1 MDLSRFGFT
10 PTESR
15 VYVALLRLGPA
26 TGYAVALEAGLAR
39 ANVYAALEAL
49 SPRGIVARLPGRPV
63 RYAPS
68 DPATVVTRLEL
79 DWRRDLDALARDLA
93 AVERAPVSR
102 PPDGAESLEGREAVL
117 DRVRACARS
126 AGEELLAV
134 VGPWARDVFAELEGA
149 GRGRTV
155 RVLSLGSPAPRGA
168 LLRPAPLRQ
177 VAAYWGGLPV
187 AVVADRRSAVCALL
201 DEGERE
207 GRALVT
213 THPALVPYLRHL
225 LRREFASTSREQVS

>member
-1 MDLSRFGFT
+1 
-10 PTESR
+10 
-15 VYVALLRLGPA
+15 VALLRLGPA

-39 ANVYAALEAL
+39 ANVYGALEAL

-68 DPATVVTRLEL
+68 DPTTVVTRLER

-93 AVERAPVSR
+93 AVERSPVSR
-102 PPDGAESLEGREAVL
+102 PPEGAESFEGREAIL

-149 GRGRTV
+149 SRGRTTV
-155 RVLSLGSPAPRGA
+155 RVLALGSPAPRGA
-168 LLRPAPLRQ
+168 LLRPAPLPQ

-201 DEGERE
+201 GEGAAES
-207 GRALVT
+207 RALVT

-225 LRREFASTSREQVS
+225 LRREFASASQEQVS